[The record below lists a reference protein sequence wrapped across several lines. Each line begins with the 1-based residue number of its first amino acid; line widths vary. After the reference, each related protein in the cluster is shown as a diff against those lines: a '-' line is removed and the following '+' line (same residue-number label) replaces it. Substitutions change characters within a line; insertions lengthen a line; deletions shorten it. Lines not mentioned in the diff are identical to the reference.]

1 MEQTNSRAS
10 RNSDSR
16 ATSKRPSRWA
26 PSALLPEVNPEDG
39 YAFRWIRLST
49 MSTDD
54 PMNISAKLRE
64 GWEPVKASDHPEAF
78 VAGTQDVRFPDSIQ
92 VGGLMLCKIPS
103 EFMEQ
108 RDEYYQQ
115 QAEAQMKSVDS
126 NFMREN
132 DPRMPVFNE
141 RRTKVTFGQGS

>member
-1 MEQTNSRAS
+1 MDQTDNRAS
-10 RNSDSR
+10 RKSDARS
-16 ATSKRPSRWA
+16 ASKRPTRWA
-26 PSALLPEVNPEDG
+26 PSALLPEVTPEDG
-39 YAFRWIRLST
+39 YSFRWVRLST
-49 MSTDD
+49 LNVDD
-54 PMNISAKLRE
+54 PMNISSKLRE

-78 VAGTQDVRFPDSIQ
+78 VAGSPNERFPDSIQ

-115 QAEAQMKSVDS
+115 QAEAQMQSVDS
-126 NFMREN
+126 NYMRES

-141 RRTKVTFGQGS
+141 RRTKVTFGKGT